1 MRRNISQLITTSI
14 VEMDWPGANTNAFF
28 KNKLY
33 AFLNLKIIAILDKR
47 KLFFEFKEK
56 DKILLFWL
64 IHFLRNRAEIKVRQM
79 WYLGH
84 QI

>member
-1 MRRNISQLITTSI
+1 MGNMFFYCAVISSNSSQQALWRWIGLVQTP
-14 VEMDWPGANTNAFF
+14 MPFF

-33 AFLNLKIIAILDKR
+33 AFFKLKIIAILDKR

-64 IHFLRNRAEIKVRQM
+64 FLKKQGRN
-79 WYLGH
+79 
-84 QI
+84 

>member
-1 MRRNISQLITTSI
+1 
-14 VEMDWPGANTNAFF
+14 MDWPGANTNAFF

-56 DKILLFWL
+56 DKILLF
-64 IHFLRNRAEIKVRQM
+64 
-79 WYLGH
+79 
-84 QI
+84 